1 MTRLSVL
8 PSLTVFALAACHDS
22 TGPAGP
28 ASEISAKTNV
38 AATATVGATVRVSM
52 RVVDAR
58 GTPVSNGRVKFV
70 TTAGDGSVSPEM
82 VLTNADGVAQADW
95 TVGHT
100 AGPNTLVA
108 SMELVAD
115 SEKVTVTGTADQTVG
130 VRVVP
135 RVLRFP
141 QGTMSLPISASTVDQ
156 YGNKTSGAVS
166 LIARSG
172 FVTISNGNASP
183 AAGPGTGYVVASSG
197 TLSDSAYVIVL
208 GSNDP
213 PCTGLT
219 SKATLAVG
227 EVMTTGFNDNG
238 VCLAATTTGGEYA
251 FVPYFDSSVPSANT
265 TLTLTAYGIS
275 APGSLADIRLAGH
288 GTIASPSRAD
298 LNRVAFEDR
307 LASLAEGE
315 LAPRVS
321 SARAWYAQRVAVRKS
336 AMLDA
341 VVPKVGDRMTLNT
354 NSLDYCV
361 NAQMRTGRVVAVT
374 QHAVVLADTANPANG
389 FSDAE
394 YAAYGA
400 AFDTVSY
407 LVDVAN
413 FGEPTDIDNNG
424 GRVIL
429 FFTHAVNENGA
440 GVLGF
445 FFGRDL
451 LPKVGEFGSCP
462 GSNVGEIVNLFVP
475 DNVTPKS
482 YVTTK
487 IVGTL
492 SHEFQHLINAA
503 RRLYINK
510 SAAISEERWLNEG
523 LSHIAEELTFYRA
536 SGLTPRQNIG
546 SAALASGSP
555 ATAFSLY
562 GTDNISR
569 LREYIRSPDTQSP
582 IGVDDNDD
590 DFGTRGAIWSY
601 LRYVADQ
608 RFSQTESTL
617 WAKLVNSNSAGL
629 QNLYDVVG
637 SDARAMMHDWTLAIL
652 LDDFATGV
660 AAKYQMPSWNYRQ
673 VASPY
678 GLTLKWSPLT
688 NNATTTV
695 TLQAGG
701 TSFARFATSA
711 NVDAYVTAG
720 GISGTGLPPHV
731 LLALVR
737 TK

>member
-1 MTRLSVL
+1 
-8 PSLTVFALAACHDS
+8 
-22 TGPAGP
+22 
-28 ASEISAKTNV
+28 
-38 AATATVGATVRVSM
+38 
-52 RVVDAR
+52 
-58 GTPVSNGRVKFV
+58 
-70 TTAGDGSVSPEM
+70 
-82 VLTNADGVAQADW
+82 
-95 TVGHT
+95 
-100 AGPNTLVA
+100 
-108 SMELVAD
+108 
-115 SEKVTVTGTADQTVG
+115 
-130 VRVVP
+130 
-135 RVLRFP
+135 
-141 QGTMSLPISASTVDQ
+141 
-156 YGNKTSGAVS
+156 
-166 LIARSG
+166 
-172 FVTISNGNASP
+172 
-183 AAGPGTGYVVASSG
+183 
-197 TLSDSAYVIVL
+197 
-208 GSNDP
+208 
-213 PCTGLT
+213 
-219 SKATLAVG
+219 
-227 EVMTTGFNDNG
+227 
-238 VCLAATTTGGEYA
+238 
-251 FVPYFDSSVPSANT
+251 
-265 TLTLTAYGIS
+265 
-275 APGSLADIRLAGH
+275 
-288 GTIASPSRAD
+288 
-298 LNRVAFEDR
+298 
-307 LASLAEGE
+307 
-315 LAPRVS
+315 
-321 SARAWYAQRVAVRKS
+321 
-336 AMLDA
+336 
-341 VVPKVGDRMTLNT
+341 
-354 NSLDYCV
+354 
-361 NAQMRTGRVVAVT
+361 
-374 QHAVVLADTANPANG
+374 ADTANPANG

-424 GRVIL
+424 SRVIL